1 MATKYWLGEADAVAQ
16 VWTGAISA
24 LDATPAN
31 NTFTVT
37 IGGVSISVA
46 GVTNVATTAA
56 ALVALLNAS
65 THPYF
70 SGITWS
76 VPSSGNVR
84 GTADTAG
91 VPFVA
96 ALTKT
101 GAGTGTVTDFA
112 VTTACASA
120 YHWDTAANWSDGVV
134 PVSTDTVILQGAT
147 SILWGL
153 AQSAVTLTQLTIL
166 KTFTG
171 KLGLN
176 RAVFATSVDGDTVN
190 ATKHEYRDRYLNIGY
205 DAADIGQHA
214 GPGSPAGSSRI
225 MLQNAK
231 SGASTTMVHGTATAA
246 AETGYPSVRLLA
258 AHASATVIVR
268 DGSGGVG
275 IAADAPGETSTV
287 GAVSQAGG
295 ALFIGPGV
303 TLTSLAM
310 NGGSCTLQAAATVTS
325 ITVQDGTLTTE
336 GDYTVTTMTVSGGQV
351 FPSHIKTGGN
361 AITTLN
367 MLGGR
372 IDARRSQEARTWDTV
387 NPDLGTLLVDD
398 SVVTITTMDAPAG
411 ARQLT
416 VS

>member
-16 VWTGAISA
+16 VWTGVIASV
-24 LDATPAN
+24 DATPAN

-37 IGGVSISVA
+37 IGGVAVSVA
-46 GVTNVATTAA
+46 GVTSAAATAT
-56 ALVALLNAS
+56 ALVAALNAS

-70 SGITWS
+70 SSITWS
-76 VPSSGNVR
+76 VVSSTNVR
-84 GTADTAG
+84 GTADVAG
-91 VPFVA
+91 VPFLAV
-96 ALTKT
+96 LSKS

-120 YHWDTAANWSDGVV
+120 YHWDTAGNWSDGVV
-134 PVSTDTVILQGAT
+134 PVSTDTVILQGST

-153 AQSAVTLTQLTIL
+153 AQAAVTLTQLTIL

-176 RAVFATSVDGDTVN
+176 RAVFATTANGETTDS
-190 ATKHEYRDRYLNIGY
+190 TKHEYRQRYLNIGY

-231 SGASTTMVHGTATAA
+231 AGASTTMVHGTATAA
-246 AETGYPSVRLLA
+246 AETGYPSIRLLA

-275 IAADAPGETSTV
+275 IASDAPGETSTV
-287 GAVSQAGG
+287 GAVSVAGG
-295 ALFIGPGV
+295 ALYIGPGV
-303 TLTSLAM
+303 TLTSLSQV
-310 NGGSCTLQAAATVTS
+310 GGSCILEAAATVS
-325 ITVQDGTLTTE
+325 SVTVGGGTLTTE
-336 GDYTVTTMTVSGGQV
+336 GDYTVTAMTVSGGQV
-351 FPSHIKTGGN
+351 LCNNIKSGGN

-367 MLGGR
+367 LTGGR
-372 IDARRSQEARTWDTV
+372 VDGRASQEARTWDTV

-398 SVVTITTMDAPAG
+398 SVVTITNMDAPAG
-411 ARQLT
+411 ARQIT